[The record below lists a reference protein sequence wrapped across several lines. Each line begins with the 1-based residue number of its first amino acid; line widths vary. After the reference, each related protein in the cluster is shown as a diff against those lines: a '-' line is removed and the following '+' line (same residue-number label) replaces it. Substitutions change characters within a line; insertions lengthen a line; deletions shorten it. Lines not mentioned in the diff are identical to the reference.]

1 MAFGNN
7 IVPALIPGQQDQFFT
22 QRNPVGSG
30 PSSLASTATC
40 VCSSALVAMAR
51 IEDSPPPRKMVLLRI
66 GINKAQMHLHTLPRN
81 EIQIIALADRIQ
93 SLNIINAQRPSL
105 HSKHSKHM

>member
-1 MAFGNN
+1 MLIEDIPPYHVACVAFGNN

-51 IEDSPPPRKMVLLRI
+51 IEDSPPTPKKNGFV
-66 GINKAQMHLHTLPRN
+66 
-81 EIQIIALADRIQ
+81 EE
-93 SLNIINAQRPSL
+93 SY
-105 HSKHSKHM
+105 